1 MHRTGS
7 KQLGLQGKAVYP
19 SVWCSVSVSL
29 DVSRPRRLTRKR
41 VQSEAGLPVLATRAG
56 WMLSDEDKVMTS

>member
-7 KQLGLQGKAVYP
+7 KQLGLRGKA
-19 SVWCSVSVSL
+19 VWCSVGVSL

-56 WMLSDEDKVMTS
+56 WMLSDENKVMTS